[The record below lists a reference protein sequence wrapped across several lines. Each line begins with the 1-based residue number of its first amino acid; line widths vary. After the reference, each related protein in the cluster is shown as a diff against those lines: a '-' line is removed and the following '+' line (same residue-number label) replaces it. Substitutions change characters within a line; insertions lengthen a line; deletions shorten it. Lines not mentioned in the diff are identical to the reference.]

1 MKNLKTILL
10 ALFISVVAYAQQ
22 GIVFQGIARDN
33 NSAAITDETLSFT
46 FRITKSDGSELYKET
61 QQIRTDNFGVFSHV
75 IGTGTPVTGTFGGV
89 DFQQADLKS
98 IINVNYNGNDTQIY
112 NQPFQYVP
120 YAKVAGNGVPVGTVM
135 PFLGDHA
142 PEGWLLCHGQS
153 IADAKYAQLRA
164 VTHWNTVPDL
174 RGRFLKGAGISSNI
188 HITQYDEVGVR
199 AYQDQSI
206 MRHYHDKGSLGTS
219 SAGNHSHVV
228 SLGKWGRSFAG
239 SDDAEH
245 TMYFHR
251 DWDVNNV
258 TQGNFHRRTQD
269 AGAHTHQ
276 ITGATAWHG
285 TEENRPWSFSVNYI
299 VKY

>member
-1 MKNLKTILL
+1 MKNLKITLL

-33 NSAAITDETLSFT
+33 SSAAITDETLTFT

-98 IINVNYNGNDTQIY
+98 IINVNHNGNDAQIY

-135 PFLGDHA
+135 PFLGDNA
-142 PEGWLLCHGQS
+142 PDGWLLCHGQS
-153 IADAKYAQLRA
+153 IADAKYAKLRA
-164 VTHWNTVPDL
+164 VSGWTTVPDL
-174 RGRFLKGAGISSNI
+174 RGRFLKGAGTSSNI
-188 HITQYDEVGVR
+188 PITQYDEVGAR
-199 AYQDQSI
+199 AYQGQSI

-219 SAGNHSHVV
+219 SAGNHSHIV
-228 SLGKWGRSFAG
+228 SLGKWGRSFEGAN
-239 SDDAEH
+239 DVEH
-245 TMYFHR
+245 TLYFHR
-251 DWDVNNV
+251 DWDANNA
-258 TQGNFHRRTQD
+258 TQGNLHRKTRD

-285 TEENRPWSFSVNYI
+285 TEENRPWSFTVNYI

>member
-1 MKNLKTILL
+1 MKNLKTTLL
-10 ALFISVVAYAQQ
+10 ALFISVLAYAQQ

-33 NSAAITDETLSFT
+33 NSAAITDETLTFT
-46 FRITKSDGSELYKET
+46 FRIAKSDGSELYKET

-75 IGTGTPVTGTFGGV
+75 IGTGTPVTGAFGGV

-98 IINVNYNGNDTQIY
+98 IINVNYNGNDSQIY

-142 PEGWLLCHGQS
+142 PEGWIMCHGQAIS
-153 IADAKYAQLRA
+153 APQFAKLRA
-164 VTHWNTVPDL
+164 VSGWTSVPDL
-174 RGRFLKGAGISSNI
+174 RGRFLKGAGTSSNI
-188 HITQYDEVGVR
+188 PITQYDEVGAR

-206 MRHYHDKGSLGTS
+206 MRHYHDKGSLGTA
-219 SAGNHSHVV
+219 SAGNHSHIV
-228 SLGKWGRSFAG
+228 SLDKWSRSFEGEDG
-239 SDDAEH
+239 SQH
-245 TMYFHR
+245 TLYFDSSR
-251 DWDVNNV
+251 DINN
-258 TQGNFHRRTQD
+258 TTAGNFHRRTQD

-285 TEENRPWSFSVNYI
+285 TEENRPWSFTVNYI

>member
-1 MKNLKTILL
+1 MKNLKITLL

-33 NSAAITDETLSFT
+33 SSAAITDETLTFT

-75 IGTGTPVTGTFGGV
+75 IGTGTPVTGAFGGV

-98 IINVNYNGNDTQIY
+98 IINVNHNGNDAQIY

-135 PFLGDHA
+135 PFLGDNA
-142 PEGWLLCHGQS
+142 PDGWLLCHGQS
-153 IADAKYAQLRA
+153 IADAKYAKLRA
-164 VTHWNTVPDL
+164 VSGWTTVPDL

-188 HITQYDEVGVR
+188 PITQYDEVGAR
-199 AYQDQSI
+199 AYQDQSM
-206 MRHYHDKGSLGTS
+206 MRHYHDKGNLETESNG
-219 SAGNHSHVV
+219 GHSH
-228 SLGKWGRSFAG
+228 SFQDRYFAENQSGG
-239 SDDAEH
+239 S
-245 TMYFHR
+245 
-251 DWDVNNV
+251 NNKKGS
-258 TQGNFHRRTQD
+258 TNGADSDNSFFSENNTTDHK
-269 AGAHTHQ
+269 GAHTHT
-276 ITGATAWHG
+276 IKGNTGKTG
-285 TEENRPWSFSVNYI
+285 TEENRPWSFTVNYI